1 MKIAIALPET
11 DVVAAARR
19 AEEAGYD
26 AVVALDRPGAEP
38 LATLA
43 AAAAVTER
51 IELVTTL
58 VMRPE
63 RTTAL
68 LAKQAATID
77 ELSGGRLTLG
87 VELGAGPEDYAGAI
101 GPISQNPGRR
111 LAMYVDALRTQ
122 WSGRVVAGSP
132 DDVRLVAADE
142 VEEAVA
148 A

>member
-1 MKIAIALPET
+1 MKIAIALPDT
-11 DVVAAARR
+11 DIVEWARR
-19 AEEAGYD
+19 AEDAGYD
-26 AVVALDRPGAEP
+26 ALVALDRPGAEP

-77 ELSGGRLTLG
+77 ALSGGRLTLG
-87 VELGAGPEDYAGAI
+87 VELGAGPEDYAGAV
-101 GPISQNPGRR
+101 GPITQMPGKR
-111 LAMYVDALRTQ
+111 LAMYVDALRGQ

-132 DDVRLVAADE
+132 ADVRV
-142 VEEAVA
+142 VSFEEAMA

>member
-1 MKIAIALPET
+1 MKIAIALPDT
-11 DVVAAARR
+11 DVVEWARR
-19 AEEAGYD
+19 AEDAGYD
-26 AVVALDRPGAEP
+26 ALVVLDRPGAEP

-77 ELSGGRLTLG
+77 ALSGGRLTLG
-87 VELGAGPEDYAGAI
+87 VELGAGPEDYVGAV
-101 GPISQNPGRR
+101 GPIMQMPGKR
-111 LAMYVDALRTQ
+111 LAMYVDALRAQ

-132 DDVRLVAADE
+132 QDVRV
-142 VEEAVA
+142 VSFEEAVA